1 MIRKKKKKASDNG
14 YRVMDYD
21 DNEIGMD
28 FSDALQLVKTH
39 SAKVVDDKTIRLSED
54 LYDSNG
60 FNVKRG
66 WRDDHANNQQA
77 WSYSSQNLQRDFLLS
92 FDTLRELYRR
102 SAHIRPAVDSIVKE
116 IAHLPIRIEGR
127 GAKKVEQFI
136 DRPNISKETWPTLIQ
151 KFLVDL
157 LVVDQAVIEKVR
169 NLNGDIVEIYAR
181 DGTQFRPVLDSTRS
195 YATYY
200 KQVITD
206 KGGKEVGS
214 IPHDVDDLIWVVQF
228 PRTYSFYGTP
238 IIETIINEVSTLMF
252 SSQSIARSF
261 VDDEIPPGV
270 LHLDKI
276 GKAAY
281 ERAKAQFE
289 SSRGERGKKTM
300 KVIDNVGNAN
310 WIRFDRPHREMQL
323 AELTMIIQEV
333 VNRNFGVSSLDTGD
347 AGGLTRATADRL
359 WKTSRSKLFR
369 PLVNLL
375 TVKLNQEL
383 VKEIAPHAELS
394 FVMEPVVDA
403 STALELS
410 DGGVITKNEARKV
423 LNFDP
428 VPGGD
433 SLAVRVGNQYIVL
446 QADGSVP
453 QNQESD
459 GQSKNATSNAQTV
472 DNSEV
477 PTNETQPKKKKKEK
491 EKSEE

>member
-1 MIRKKKKKASDNG
+1 
-14 YRVMDYD
+14 
-21 DNEIGMD
+21 
-28 FSDALQLVKTH
+28 
-39 SAKVVDDKTIRLSED
+39 
-54 LYDSNG
+54 
-60 FNVKRG
+60 
-66 WRDDHANNQQA
+66 
-77 WSYSSQNLQRDFLLS
+77 
-92 FDTLRELYRR
+92 
-102 SAHIRPAVDSIVKE
+102 AHIRPAVDSIVKE
-116 IAHLPIRIEGR
+116 IAHLPMRVEGR
-127 GAKKVEQFI
+127 GHKKVEDFI
-136 DRPNISKETWPTLIQ
+136 DRPNISKESWPTLIQ

-157 LVVDQAVIEKVR
+157 LVCDQAVIEKVR

-181 DGTQFRPVLDSTRS
+181 DGTQFRPVLDSSRS
-195 YATYY
+195 YAMYY
-200 KQVITD
+200 KQVLMD
-206 KGGKEVGS
+206 KGGKEIGA
-214 IPHDVDDLIWVVQF
+214 IPHDVDDLIWMVQF

-238 IIETIINEVSTLMF
+238 IIETIINEVSTLMY

-270 LHLDKI
+270 LFLDKI

-289 SSRGERGKKTM
+289 ASRGEGGKKNM

-310 WIRFDRPHREMQL
+310 WIPFTRPFREMQL

-333 VNRNFGVSSLDTGD
+333 VNRNFGVSALDTGD

-375 TVKLNQEL
+375 TVKLNKEL
-383 VKEIAPHAELS
+383 VKEIAPGAELT

-410 DGGVITKNEARKV
+410 DGGIITKNEARKV
-423 LNFDP
+423 LNFDT

-453 QNQESD
+453 PGQLPDAD
-459 GQSKNATSNAQTV
+459 GQSKSETSNASPV
-472 DNSEV
+472 DKTEV
-477 PTNETQPKKKKKEK
+477 PVEEVQPKKKKKKEK
-491 EKSEE
+491 VKSEE

>member
-1 MIRKKKKKASDNG
+1 MTKKNKVSDNG
-14 YRVMDYD
+14 YRVLDFD

-28 FSDALQLVKTH
+28 FSDALQLIKNH
-39 SAKVVDDKTIRLSED
+39 SAEVVDDKTIRLSED
-54 LYDSNG
+54 LYDANG
-60 FNVKRG
+60 FAVKRG
-66 WRDDHANNQQA
+66 WRSDHENNQQA

-116 IAHLPIRIEGR
+116 IAHLPIRVEGR
-127 GAKKVEQFI
+127 GAKKVEEFI
-136 DRPNISKETWPTLIQ
+136 DRPNISKDTWPTLIQ

-157 LVVDQAVIEKVR
+157 LVCDQAVIEKVR
-169 NLNGDIVEIYAR
+169 NLNGDIVEMYVR
-181 DGTQFRPVLDSTRS
+181 DGTQFRPVVDSTRS
-195 YATYY
+195 YTTYY
-200 KQVITD
+200 KQVIMD
-206 KGGKEVGS
+206 KGGREVGS
-214 IPHDVDDLIWVVQF
+214 IAHDVDDIIWVVQF

-252 SSQSIARSF
+252 SSQSIARGF
-261 VDDEIPPGV
+261 VDDELPPGV
-270 LHLDKI
+270 LFLDKI

-289 SSRGERGKKTM
+289 SSRGERGKKQM

-310 WIRFDRPHREMQL
+310 WIPFTRPFREMQL

-347 AGGLTRATADRL
+347 GSGLTRATADRL

-375 TVKLNQEL
+375 TIKLNKEL
-383 VKEIAPHAELS
+383 VKEISPGAELS

-433 SLAVRVGNQYIVL
+433 KLAVRVGNQYIVL
-446 QADGSVP
+446 DNDGGTPS
-453 QNQESD
+453 
-459 GQSKNATSNAQTV
+459 GISNNELSNTKPTE
-472 DNSEV
+472 DNENLIDENTDIKDK
-477 PTNETQPKKKKKEK
+477 PKKEK
-491 EKSEE
+491 VVKK

>member
-1 MIRKKKKKASDNG
+1 
-14 YRVMDYD
+14 
-21 DNEIGMD
+21 MD
-28 FSDALQLVKTH
+28 FSDALQLIKNH
-39 SAKVVDDKTIRLSED
+39 SAEVVDDKTIKLSEN
-54 LYDSNG
+54 LYDSSG
-60 FNVKRG
+60 FAVKRG

-77 WSYSSQNLQRDFLLS
+77 WAYSSQNLQRDFLLS

-127 GAKKVEQFI
+127 GAKKVEDFI
-136 DRPNISKETWPTLIQ
+136 DRPNISKETWPTLVQ

-157 LVVDQAVIEKVR
+157 LVCDQAVIEKVR
-169 NLNGDIVEIYAR
+169 NLNGDIIEVYVR
-181 DGTQFRPVLDSTRS
+181 DATQFRPVLDTTRS
-195 YATYY
+195 YITYF
-200 KQVITD
+200 KQVISD

-214 IPHDVDDLIWVVQF
+214 IPHDVDDIIWCVQF

-252 SSQSIARSF
+252 SSQSIARGF
-261 VDDEIPPGV
+261 VDDELPPGV

-281 ERAKAQFE
+281 ERAKSQFE
-289 SSRGERGKKTM
+289 AGRGEKGKKQM

-310 WIRFDRPHREMQL
+310 WIPFTRPFREMQL

-375 TVKLNQEL
+375 TIKLNKEL
-383 VKEIAPHAELS
+383 VREIAPGAELS

-428 VPGGD
+428 VDGGD
-433 SLAVRVGNQYIVL
+433 ALAVRVGNQYIVL

-453 QNQESD
+453 PEQIPD
-459 GQSKNATSNAQTV
+459 GQSKNDTSNAKAT
-472 DNSEV
+472 DDSEV
-477 PTNETQPKKKKKEK
+477 PTDEVQPKKKKKKEK
-491 EKSEE
+491 VKSEE